1 MEQESERMNC
11 PFCNRDITPDV
22 DVILSMYKKVIRYD
36 DPDVTI
42 YMFCPQCSR
51 ILADSRVELD
61 RNKEIQTYRE
71 YRGKGKLEE
80 RYSENITEGV
90 KE

>member
-1 MEQESERMNC
+1 MYC

-22 DVILSMYKKVIRYD
+22 DVTLSMYKVIRYD

-42 YMFCPQCSR
+42 YVSCPQCSR
-51 ILADSRVELD
+51 ILAHSRVELD
-61 RNKEIQTYRE
+61 KNTKIHTYRE
-71 YRGKGKLEE
+71 YRGKGKLEK
-80 RYSENITEGV
+80 RYSENITGGV